1 MTSAR
6 ASARRC
12 CWPPDSFVASRS
24 ASSSSCTAWSTRI
37 TLSRTCC
44 REYVLSPTLSGN
56 AAFSN
61 TVMCGQMAYDW
72 NTMPKP
78 RRFGAT
84 KTPLDEENTTR
95 PFTEIS
101 PARGRS
107 SPAID
112 RSVVVLPQPLG
123 PSSVKRRPS
132 STVKLTSCAAL
143 TMSPRSFGYSV
154 KSPSTLSNS
163 CPLPPATYSLIPYRD
178 PTHRASSTRTNSER
192 MKSTPSADSSTYCPF
207 CHSSQMTIDTTRVS
221 GL

>member
-1 MTSAR
+1 
-6 ASARRC
+6 
-12 CWPPDSFVASRS
+12 
-24 ASSSSCTAWSTRI
+24 
-37 TLSRTCC
+37 TCC
-44 REYVLSPTLSGN
+44 RDCFRSPTCSGN

-84 KTPLDEENTTR
+84 KTPLAEEKTTR

-143 TMSPRSFGYSV
+143 TTSPCGFGYSV
-154 KSPSTLSNS
+154 NSPATLSTLLLDAVARAD
-163 CPLPPATYSLIPYRD
+163 PLRHHHQDEQRQDEEHA
-178 PTHRASSTRTNSER
+178 
-192 MKSTPSADSSTYCPF
+192 
-207 CHSSQMTIDTTRVS
+207 
-221 GL
+221 